1 MSNKLNVGDVIRTYM
16 ALREQKAEI
25 EGSVKE
31 QVKTIKEKMTK
42 LESYLKLK
50 MDEDGLTSF
59 KSEYGTAFMTTN
71 DYANVADWDEVVQFA
86 KENDAYDLFE
96 KRISKNAVR
105 GYIDLNKSVPPGIN
119 YGTRIDINIRKP
131 TAKD

>member
-1 MSNKLNVGDVIRTYM
+1 MTNKLNVGDVIRTYM
-16 ALREQKAEI
+16 ALREKKAEI

-31 QVKTIKEKMTK
+31 EVKAIKDKMTK
-42 LESYLKLK
+42 LEAYLKLK

-105 GYIDLNKSVPPGIN
+105 GYIEQNKSVPPGVN